1 LIKGSPE
8 TALMRPD
15 AVLITENMAKK
26 YFGKEDPLGKTL
38 KKNNGDNVTVTGVLA
53 NIPSNSHLQFDF
65 ILPVSSIAQSDKD
78 LRTSTWQNFNYYAY
92 IQLDKNFKAT
102 PAAIEGLNKQINKIF
117 KEHVNEA
124 GVKS

>member
-1 LIKGSPE
+1 
-8 TALMRPD
+8 M
-15 AVLITENMAKK
+15 
-26 YFGKEDPLGKTL
+26 PLGKTL
-38 KKNNGDNVTVTGVLA
+38 KKNNGNNVTVTGVLA

-65 ILPVSSIAQSDKD
+65 ILPMSSIAQSDND
-78 LRTSTWQNFNYYAY
+78 LKTNTWENFNFYGY

-124 GVKS
+124 EIKS